1 MAAPI
6 VAVDPLYADP
16 AEADRLVE
24 LAHRWGRYRLYGD
37 QERLSLDLGRGLLPR
52 HDSVQYFLRSGGARG
67 LTADPRTLAAR
78 TSYFR
83 EEYAYGTDERIGGI
97 GSFLH
102 HDGLLAG
109 ARAVHGRD
117 VIEPAIAFANL
128 MVPGQE
134 LAVH

>member
-6 VAVDPLYADP
+6 VAVDPLYPDP
-16 AEADRLVE
+16 AEAEQLVE

-52 HDSVQYFLRSGGARG
+52 HDSVQHFLRSGGSRG
-67 LTADPRTLAAR
+67 LDADLKTLAAR

-102 HDGLLAG
+102 HPRLIEAAQAIHDRPL
-109 ARAVHGRD
+109 
-117 VIEPAIAFANL
+117 IEPAIA
-128 MVPGQE
+128 
-134 LAVH
+134 